1 MLLPTANA
9 RLFGEKTLNSRLLV
23 LKRETVGHIT
33 ESFFVCVDNI
43 LRDTKV
49 FPRNMNSPKL

>member
-9 RLFGEKTLNSRLLV
+9 EKTLNSRLLV